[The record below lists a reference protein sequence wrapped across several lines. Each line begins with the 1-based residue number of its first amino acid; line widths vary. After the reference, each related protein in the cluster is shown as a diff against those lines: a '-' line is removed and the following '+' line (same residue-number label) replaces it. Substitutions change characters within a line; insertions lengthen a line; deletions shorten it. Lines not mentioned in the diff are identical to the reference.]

1 MFTRLL
7 CLFVSLIGFVALQ
20 AQIITDHQSLLPD
33 DMDIDGDSVVQV
45 PVQTV
50 VVPATDSLPV
60 ITDSVPSVPNIVNV
74 DEGAQ
79 QILDNTDSA
88 TELNPVV
95 EEVEEQNDSVREAS
109 AAMLSFVGRKVYRS
123 WRRNHPIGCLSG
135 RIATDSQY
143 VRTTID
149 SLHAEVD
156 ALPHYW
162 GENDMLYLYDM
173 RLPIINSG
181 KVPADSLAHFY
192 EQTQELEQLD
202 ETESW
207 HIGHYDQTYRRQRLN
222 EEQRH
227 LVRFRYASS
236 DPRRF
241 RYARRRFDVPTG
253 DSQTLDTK
261 TTMQQTR
268 IGDDLDI
275 DFGKADLESFGQYF
289 ELKADKWHWKGD
301 HTLTLQ
307 QTALSPNWYKDG
319 DNNMSISGTQK
330 ITVKRYDE
338 EAKTTFEGV
347 FDLKLSGY
355 YTKAD
360 TIHQMKVSDNEL
372 SMTLKY
378 GYKAWKKWYYSGQIY
393 AKTPVFD
400 YYKPNSTTCKSTFLS
415 PLELNVSLGV
425 DYQYTSPNKRFTYSL
440 LLAPLSYDLK
450 YVRDG
455 RVNEADYGISD
466 GDASMHKIGSSITTK
481 FEWKMSENASW
492 SSRLYYFTPYSSL
505 QVEFENTFNFRISRF
520 FTARIYAYPR
530 FDDSRDTKAEFKEML
545 TVGFSYQW

>member
-1 MFTRLL
+1 MLSRLL
-7 CLFVSLIGFVALQ
+7 CLLVSLLSVISMR
-20 AQIITDHQSLLPD
+20 AQVIADHHSLLPD
-33 DMDIDGDSVVQV
+33 DIDIDRDSVVQV
-45 PVQTV
+45 SVQPGLALPSDTV
-50 VVPATDSLPV
+50 VSVHDIMEYDDDPQLLPVETDLVMEQALVTELEDALSDSL
-60 ITDSVPSVPNIVNV
+60 
-74 DEGAQ
+74 
-79 QILDNTDSA
+79 
-88 TELNPVV
+88 
-95 EEVEEQNDSVREAS
+95 REAS
-109 AAMLSFVGRKVYRS
+109 EAMLRFVNSKVYRS
-123 WRRNHPIGCLSG
+123 WRRSHPVGRLSG
-135 RIATDSQY
+135 RIAADSHY
-143 VRTTID
+143 VRQKVD
-149 SLHAEVD
+149 SLRAVVN

-181 KVPADSLAHFY
+181 SVPADSLAHFY

-202 ETESW
+202 DTETW

-236 DPRRF
+236 NPRRF

-253 DSQTLDTK
+253 ETRTLDTK

-289 ELKADKWHWKGD
+289 ELKADKWHWQGD

-307 QTALSPNWYKDG
+307 QTALSDNWYKDG

-360 TIHQMKVSDNEL
+360 TIHRMKVSDNEL

-400 YYKPNSTTCKSTFLS
+400 YYKPNSSTCKSTFLS

-440 LLAPLSYDLK
+440 LLAPVSYDLK
-450 YVRDG
+450 MVRDD
-455 RVNEADYGISD
+455 RVKVTDYGVPE
-466 GDASMHKIGSSITTK
+466 GDVSMHKIGSSVTTK
-481 FEWKMSENASW
+481 FEWKMSDNASW
-492 SSRLYYFTPYSSL
+492 SSRLYYFTPYTSL

>member
-1 MFTRLL
+1 MLSRLL
-7 CLFVSLIGFVALQ
+7 CLLVSLLSVISMR
-20 AQIITDHQSLLPD
+20 AQVIADHHSLLPD
-33 DMDIDGDSVVQV
+33 DIDIDRDSVVQV
-45 PVQTV
+45 SVQPGLALPSDTV
-50 VVPATDSLPV
+50 VSVHDIMEYDDDPQLLPVETDLVMEQALVTELEDALSDSL
-60 ITDSVPSVPNIVNV
+60 
-74 DEGAQ
+74 
-79 QILDNTDSA
+79 
-88 TELNPVV
+88 
-95 EEVEEQNDSVREAS
+95 REAS
-109 AAMLSFVGRKVYRS
+109 EAMLRFVNSKVYRS
-123 WRRNHPIGCLSG
+123 WRRSHPVGRLSG
-135 RIATDSQY
+135 RIAADSHY
-143 VRTTID
+143 VRQKVD
-149 SLHAEVD
+149 SLRAVVN

-181 KVPADSLAHFY
+181 SVPADSLAHFY
-192 EQTQELEQLD
+192 EQTQEMEQLD
-202 ETESW
+202 DTETW
-207 HIGHYDQTYRRQRLN
+207 HIGHYDQTYRRQRFN

-236 DPRRF
+236 NPRRF

-253 DSQTLDTK
+253 ETRTLDTK

-289 ELKADKWHWKGD
+289 ELKADKWHWQGD

-307 QTALSPNWYKDG
+307 QTALSDNWYKDG

-360 TIHQMKVSDNEL
+360 TIHRMKVSDNEL

-400 YYKPNSTTCKSTFLS
+400 YYKPNSSTCKSTFLS

-440 LLAPLSYDLK
+440 LLAPVSYDLK
-450 YVRDG
+450 MVRDD
-455 RVNEADYGISD
+455 RVKVTDYGIPE
-466 GDASMHKIGSSITTK
+466 GDVSMHKIGSSVTTK
-481 FEWKMSENASW
+481 FEWKMSDNASW
-492 SSRLYYFTPYSSL
+492 SSRLYYFTPYTSL

>member
-1 MFTRLL
+1 MLSRLL
-7 CLFVSLIGFVALQ
+7 CLLVSLLSVISMR
-20 AQIITDHQSLLPD
+20 AQVIADHHSLLPD
-33 DMDIDGDSVVQV
+33 DIDIDRDSVVQV
-45 PVQTV
+45 SVQPGLALPSDTV
-50 VVPATDSLPV
+50 VSVHDIMEFDDDPQLLPAETDLVMEKALVTELEDALSDSL
-60 ITDSVPSVPNIVNV
+60 
-74 DEGAQ
+74 
-79 QILDNTDSA
+79 
-88 TELNPVV
+88 
-95 EEVEEQNDSVREAS
+95 REAS
-109 AAMLSFVGRKVYRS
+109 EAMLRFVNSKVYSS
-123 WRRNHPIGCLSG
+123 WRRSHPVGRLSG
-135 RIATDSQY
+135 RIAADSHY
-143 VRTTID
+143 VRQKVD
-149 SLHAEVD
+149 SLRAVVN

-181 KVPADSLAHFY
+181 SVPADSLAHFY
-192 EQTQELEQLD
+192 EQTQEMEQLD
-202 ETESW
+202 DTETW
-207 HIGHYDQTYRRQRLN
+207 HIGHYDQTYRRQRFN

-236 DPRRF
+236 NPRRF

-253 DSQTLDTK
+253 ETRTLDTK

-289 ELKADKWHWKGD
+289 ELKADKWHWQGD

-307 QTALSPNWYKDG
+307 QTALSDNWYKDG

-360 TIHQMKVSDNEL
+360 TIHRMKVSDNEL

-400 YYKPNSTTCKSTFLS
+400 YYKPNSSTCKSTFLS

-440 LLAPLSYDLK
+440 LLAPVSYDLK
-450 YVRDG
+450 MVRDD
-455 RVNEADYGISD
+455 RVKVTDYGIPE
-466 GDASMHKIGSSITTK
+466 GDVSMHKIGSSVTTK
-481 FEWKMSENASW
+481 FEWKMSDNASW
-492 SSRLYYFTPYSSL
+492 SSRLYYFTPYTSL